1 MQGLNATARY
11 DWLLLDNDGVLVDSE
26 RYYFLATQEAFAAYG
41 NRLSL
46 SDYREAQRAGG
57 KVWQRFADPQLA
69 RRARVWRDQRYQAHL
84 RSAPIDV
91 PGVQQTLT
99 ELKGQVTMAIV
110 STAKPEDFALI
121 HGQRDLLQHMSLVL
135 VSGDY
140 PRAKPAPDPYL
151 TAMAQLGAV
160 PERTL
165 AVEDSVR
172 GMQAA
177 LAAGIDCVVVASEFQ
192 QGESFS
198 QATFQLERFDQLP
211 AVIDGSF
218 NPAS

>member
-1 MQGLNATARY
+1 MQGLSDTARY

-26 RYYFLATQEAFAAYG
+26 RYYFLATQEAFAAHG
-41 NRLSL
+41 HSLSL
-46 SDYREAQRAGG
+46 SEYREDQRAGG
-57 KVWQRFADPQLA
+57 KVWQRFTDPHLA
-69 RRARVWRDQRYQAHL
+69 RQARAWRDQRYQSHL

-91 PGVQQTLT
+91 PGVQQTLA

-121 HGQRDLLQHMSLVL
+121 HDQRELVQHMSLVL

-151 TAMAQLGAV
+151 TAMARLGAL

-177 LAAGIDCVVVASEFQ
+177 LAAGIDCVVIASEFQ

-198 QATFQLERFDQLP
+198 QATYQLERFEQLL

-218 NPAS
+218 KPAA

>member
-1 MQGLNATARY
+1 MSNAARY

-26 RYYFLATQEAFAAYG
+26 RYYFLATQEAFAAHG
-41 NRLSL
+41 QSLSL
-46 SDYREAQRAGG
+46 GDDREAQRAGG

-69 RRARVWRDQRYQAHL
+69 RQARAWRDQRYQSHL
-84 RSAPIDV
+84 RSAPIDI
-91 PGVQQTLT
+91 PGIQQTLT
-99 ELKGQVTMAIV
+99 DLAGRLTMAIV

-121 HGQRDLLQHMSLVL
+121 HDQRELVQHMSLVL

-151 TAMAQLGAV
+151 TAMARLGAR

-198 QATFQLERFDQLP
+198 QATYQLERFEQLP
-211 AVIDGSF
+211 AVVDGSF
-218 NPAS
+218 RSVT